1 MSDKPR
7 QSKFKWIEKLRGIK
21 HIEIYI
27 TIIFAIILI
36 LIFFS
41 STGNNK
47 KTTSNFKSNSAVQET
62 TISTYINDMET
73 RLEQILSQVQ
83 GASNVQ
89 VMLTLDMS
97 NTSIKDN
104 VIELAEFP
112 KVKGV
117 VIVAKGVE
125 NTSVKMNMLK
135 AVQAVIDISSGRIEI
150 LSSN

>member
-1 MSDKPR
+1 M
-7 QSKFKWIEKLRGIK
+7 EKLRNIK

-27 TIIFAIILI
+27 TIIFALILI

-41 STGNNK
+41 STGSN
-47 KTTSNFKSNSAVQET
+47 KTTTNNTKSSTTQQT
-62 TISTYINDMET
+62 TITTYVSDMET
-73 RLEQILSQVQ
+73 RLEQILSQIQ

-104 VIELAEFP
+104 VIEVADFP
-112 KVKGV
+112 EVKGV
-117 VIVAKGVE
+117 LIVAKGVE
-125 NTSVKMNMLK
+125 NTTVKMNILK
-135 AVQAVIDISSGRIEI
+135 AVQSVIDISSGRIEI